1 MCDDG
6 FSDVGA
12 SAICNEMGYDSSVIT
27 WANSNLFDSVQ
38 QSYEIAMD
46 DVECQTDNFA
56 ECTYITSNNC
66 AHSEDLY
73 LTCGTGSGKWRC
85 GAAFHVHSSNMII
98 MAIVCSVNIYI
109 KWRGRVY
116 STANRL
122 LTKIYLPTT

>member
-27 WANSNLFDSVQ
+27 WANSNLFDSLQ

-66 AHSEDLY
+66 GHNEDLY
-73 LTCGTGSGKWRC
+73 LTCGTGIGKWRC
-85 GAAFHVHSSNMII
+85 AAAFHVHSSNGYCLFCY
-98 MAIVCSVNIYI
+98 VDTCYWLTFS
-109 KWRGRVY
+109 KTTVY
-116 STANRL
+116 L
-122 LTKIYLPTT
+122 YK